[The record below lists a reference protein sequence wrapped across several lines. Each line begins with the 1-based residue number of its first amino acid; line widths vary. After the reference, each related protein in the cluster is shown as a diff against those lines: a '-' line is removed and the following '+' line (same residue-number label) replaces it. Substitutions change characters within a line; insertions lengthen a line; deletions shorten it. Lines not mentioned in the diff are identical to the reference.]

1 MGLQGLALAQ
11 GRYEDARELLRD
23 GIDGGIAFAHMYYTY
38 AAVAGAPF
46 EEEADAAEQNGDAA
60 AASAVLDGLDETQKA
75 DKDIAP
81 VLTAIELAGKAAKQA
96 GAAGELRGRLDAN
109 PADHQVRHDLA
120 LALYAEG
127 GREAAIEELLEIVR
141 RDRSWND
148 DAARKQLLDLFEA
161 MGVGDELTV
170 GGRRKLSTILFS

>member
-1 MGLQGLALAQ
+1 VRPRRAPGAIRPEPDTLPARAGLA
-11 GRYEDARELLRD
+11 RCHIE
-23 GIDGGIAFAHMYYTY
+23 
-38 AAVAGAPF
+38 
-46 EEEADAAEQNGDAA
+46 NGDAA

-96 GAAGELRGRLDAN
+96 GAAGELRGRIDAN
-109 PADHQVRHDLA
+109 PADHQARYDLA